1 MRVDI
6 KNIASFLLDKYL
18 FILFVVGLITLISG
32 LGLNNFKLDASSD
45 ALVLENDESLKV
57 YRETE
62 DEFGD
67 SSFLIITYEPKK
79 ELFSDYSIS
88 RIANLEQDLKK
99 IDGVDSVLS
108 LLDAPIFF
116 QPKVGLSEVS
126 DNLKNL
132 SDDEV
137 NLSLAKDEIIKN
149 PIYKELIIS
158 EDGNITAM
166 QVVLKGNKEYNQL
179 INDRYD
185 ALEKLDSNEPLTT
198 KRKNELQ
205 NKLETIN
212 SRISELNNQESDFNK
227 LLISE
232 IRQTL
237 NKYKDEATIYLGGP
251 SMIATDMMD
260 YIESDLVIFGTAVAV
275 IFALMLYLFFGSLW
289 YVLLPLMNAF
299 LATFI
304 TAGFLGFMDWKISV
318 VSSNF
323 IALLLILTISLTVH
337 LLVKI
342 NEIIKSGDTKN
353 ISGVNF
359 RETDLKT
366 AIEEGY
372 VQMLAP
378 CFFAALTTAVAFL
391 SLTFG
396 ELKPVIEFGKM
407 MAFGISIAFILTFT
421 FLPCTI
427 YLISRFNTKDF
438 LSLHKITTSLLNFSN
453 NNKTLITTSFVLVF
467 LIFSFGISKL
477 EVENRFIDYFDKDT
491 EIYKGMYEIDSKLGG
506 TATLDI
512 IISEPAESDIPE
524 KSKVENIK
532 TNLTVIA
539 NDFSFDDLFEDDL
552 FEDISSD
559 ASGYWWNTY
568 SLKTLEE
575 IHDYLDSIP
584 EIGKVL
590 SVASGIKLA
599 REINDGEDLN
609 DLELALLRSVLPE
622 DIRETLLYSYINKDD
637 SVVRISTRVN
647 ESAANLNRNE
657 LLEKINYDLQNQ
669 FNLKP
674 DQYEITGLAVLYN
687 NMLQSLFKSQIGSLL
702 IVFAVISIM
711 LLLIFKSFKV
721 MIIGLIPNIF
731 VASSVMGLLGLLRI
745 PLDIMTITVAAIS
758 VGMAVDNTIHY
769 IYRYK
774 KELKKTNSV
783 EQALANAHT
792 TTGRAIFYT
801 ATTIAA
807 GFCILSLSN
816 FFPTVLF
823 GLFTSLA
830 MVLAFITS
838 LTVLPNLLV
847 KYKVFQ

>member
-6 KNIASFLLDKYL
+6 KNIASFLIDKYIIV
-18 FILFVVGLITLISG
+18 ILGILMLSFFSAV
-32 LGLNNFKLDASSD
+32 GLNNFKLDASSD
-45 ALVLENDESLKV
+45 ALVLESDESLKT
-57 YRETE
+57 YREAE

-67 SSFLIITYEPKK
+67 SSFLIVTYEPQG
-79 ELFSDYSIS
+79 ELFSDYSLN
-88 RIANLEQDLKK
+88 RIANLENDLKK
-99 IDGVDSVLS
+99 INGVDSVLS
-108 LLDAPIFF
+108 ILDAPIFF
-116 QPKVGLSEVS
+116 QPRVGLTDVA
-126 DNLKNL
+126 DNLKDL
-132 SDDEV
+132 TDE
-137 NLSLAKDEIIKN
+137 NIDLELAREEIINN

-158 EDGNITAM
+158 KDGKVTAM
-166 QVVLKGNKEYNQL
+166 QVVLRGNDEYDELISERYEILDTLSSKEVL
-179 INDRYD
+179 S
-185 ALEKLDSNEPLTT
+185 L
-198 KRKNELQ
+198 KNKTELQ
-205 NKLETIN
+205 NRLNQIN
-212 SRISELNNQESDFNK
+212 ERISELNNQESEFSK

-232 IRQTL
+232 IRDIL

-251 SMIATDMMD
+251 SMIATDMME
-260 YIESDLVIFGTAVAV
+260 YIESDLIIFGSAVAL
-275 IFALMLYLFFGSLW
+275 IFALMLYLFFGSIWL
-289 YVLLPLMNAF
+289 VILPLLNAF

-304 TAGFLGFMDWKISV
+304 TAGFLGYMDWKISV

-337 LLVKI
+337 LVVKI
-342 NEIIKSGDTKN
+342 NEIKKETSFKN
-353 ISGVNF
+353 
-359 RETDLKT
+359 
-366 AIEEGY
+366 AIIQGY
-372 VQMLAP
+372 DQMFAP

-421 FLPCTI
+421 FLPCI
-427 YLISRFNTKDF
+427 FYLINNKPHKDF
-438 LSLHKITTSLLNFSN
+438 LSLYKINQSLLNFST
-453 NNKTLITTSFVLVF
+453 KYKLFVVTSFLISFIVLC
-467 LIFSFGISKL
+467 FGITKL
-477 EVENRFIDYFDKDT
+477 EVENRFIDYFDKNT

-512 IISEPAESDIPE
+512 IISKPE
-524 KSKVENIK
+524 D
-532 TNLTVIA
+532 
-539 NDFSFDDLFEDDL
+539 DFETISIDDEFFEDDL
-552 FEDISSD
+552 FDDETSS
-559 ASGYWWNTY
+559 AAGYWWNIY
-568 SLKTLEE
+568 SLNELEK

-590 SVASGIKLA
+590 SVASGVKLA
-599 REINDGEDLN
+599 REINNGEDLN

-647 ESAANLNRNE
+647 ESASSLKRDD
-657 LLEKINYDLQNQ
+657 LLTKIDNDLQNK
-669 FNLKP
+669 FNLDS

-687 NMLQSLFKSQIGSLL
+687 NMLQSLFASQIGSLI
-702 IVFAVISIM
+702 IVFVVISVM
-711 LLLIFKSFKV
+711 LFLIFKSIKV

-731 VASSVMGLLGLLRI
+731 VASSVMGLLGLLKI

-769 IYRYK
+769 IYRFK
-774 KELKKTNSV
+774 KELKISGSV
-783 EQALANAHT
+783 EIALKNAHL

-816 FFPTVLF
+816 FFPTILF
-823 GLFTSLA
+823 GLFTALA
-830 MVLAFITS
+830 MILAFLCS
-838 LTVLPNLLV
+838 LTLLPNLLV

>member
-1 MRVDI
+1 MRIDL
-6 KNIASFLLDKYL
+6 KNIGNFLLDRYL
-18 FILFVVGLITLISG
+18 LILLLVFTLTIITSIGLS
-32 LGLNNFKLDASSD
+32 NFKLDASSD
-45 ALVLENDESLKV
+45 ALVLESDESLKT
-57 YRETE
+57 YREAE

-67 SSFLIITYEPKK
+67 SSFLIVTYEPKN
-79 ELFSDYSIS
+79 ELFSEYSLKKIS
-88 RIANLEQDLKK
+88 QLESDLKN

-108 LLDAPIFF
+108 ILDAPIFF
-116 QPKVGLSEVS
+116 QPRVGLSEVS

-132 SDDEV
+132 TDPEV
-137 NLSLAKDEIIKN
+137 DLNLAKEEIINN

-158 EDGNITAM
+158 NDGKTTAM

-179 INDRYD
+179 INSRYEI
-185 ALEKLDSNEPLTT
+185 LEKLDSREPLTSKT
-198 KRKNELQ
+198 TNQLQ
-205 NKLETIN
+205 NDLENIN
-212 SRISELNNQESDFNK
+212 TRISEINNQESEFNK
-227 LLISE
+227 LLIAE

-237 NKYKDEATIYLGGP
+237 DIYRDEATIYLGGP
-251 SMIATDMMD
+251 SMIATDMME
-260 YIESDLVIFGTAVAV
+260 YIESDLVIFGTAVAF

-289 YVLLPLMNAF
+289 YVLLPLLNAF

-342 NEIIKSGDTKN
+342 NEIKKEKN
-353 ISGVNF
+353 LRN
-359 RETDLKT
+359 
-366 AIEEGY
+366 AIVEGY
-372 VQMLAP
+372 GQMFAP

-421 FLPCTI
+421 FLPCAI
-427 YLISRFNTKDF
+427 YLVSKIKTKDY
-438 LSLHKITTSLLNFSN
+438 LSLHKITSWILDFSN
-453 NNKTLITTSFVLVF
+453 NNKIIIGSSFIIVF
-467 LIFSFGISKL
+467 IIFSYGVSKL
-477 EVENRFIDYFDKDT
+477 EVENRFIDYFDKET
-491 EIYKGMYEIDSKLGG
+491 EIYQGMYEIDSKLGG

-512 IISEPAESDIPE
+512 IISEPTESDIPE
-524 KSKVENIK
+524 KSKMQNIA
-532 TNLTVIA
+532 TNVAVIA

-552 FEDISSD
+552 FEDMTSD

-568 SLKTLEE
+568 SLKTLED

-609 DLELALLRSVLPE
+609 DFELALLRSVLPE

-647 ESAANLNRNE
+647 ESSANLNRNE
-657 LLEKINYDLQNQ
+657 LLEKINFDLQNE

-674 DQYEITGLAVLYN
+674 GQYEITGLAVLYN
-687 NMLQSLFKSQIGSLL
+687 NMLQSLFQSQIGSLL

-711 LLLIFKSFKV
+711 LLIIFKSFKV
-721 MIIGLIPNIF
+721 MVIGLIPNIF
-731 VASSVMGLLGLLRI
+731 VASSVMGLLGLLKI

-783 EQALANAHT
+783 EHALENAHT

>member
-1 MRVDI
+1 MRIDL
-6 KNIASFLLDKYL
+6 KNIGNFLLDRYL
-18 FILFVVGLITLISG
+18 LILLLVFTLTIITSVGLS
-32 LGLNNFKLDASSD
+32 NFKLDASSD
-45 ALVLENDESLKV
+45 ALVLESDESLKT
-57 YRETE
+57 YREAE

-67 SSFLIITYEPKK
+67 SSFLIVTYEPHN
-79 ELFSDYSIS
+79 ELFSEYSLKKIS
-88 RIANLEQDLKK
+88 QLESDLKN

-108 LLDAPIFF
+108 ILDAPIFF
-116 QPKVGLSEVS
+116 QPRVGLSEVS

-132 SDDEV
+132 TDAEV
-137 NLSLAKDEIIKN
+137 DLNLAKEEIINN

-158 EDGNITAM
+158 NDGKITAM
-166 QVVLKGNKEYNQL
+166 QVVLKGNKEYNHL
-179 INDRYD
+179 INSRYEI
-185 ALEKLDSNEPLTT
+185 LEKLDSREPLTSKT
-198 KRKNELQ
+198 INQLQ
-205 NKLETIN
+205 NDLENIN
-212 SRISELNNQESDFNK
+212 TRISEINNQESEFNK

-237 NKYKDEATIYLGGP
+237 DIYRDEATIYLGGP
-251 SMIATDMMD
+251 SMIATDMME
-260 YIESDLVIFGTAVAV
+260 YIESDLVIFGTAVAI
-275 IFALMLYLFFGSLW
+275 IFALMLYLFFGSFW
-289 YVLLPLMNAF
+289 YVLLPLLNAF

-342 NEIIKSGDTKN
+342 NEIKKEKN
-353 ISGVNF
+353 LRN
-359 RETDLKT
+359 
-366 AIEEGY
+366 AIIEGY
-372 VQMLAP
+372 GQMFAP

-421 FLPCTI
+421 FLPCAL
-427 YLISRFNTKDF
+427 YLVSKIRTKDF
-438 LSLHKITTSLLNFSN
+438 LSLHKITSWILSFSN
-453 NNKTLITTSFVLVF
+453 NNKTVIGYVF
-467 LIFSFGISKL
+467 IIVFIIFSYGVSKL
-477 EVENRFIDYFDKDT
+477 EVENRFIDYFDKET
-491 EIYKGMYEIDSKLGG
+491 EIYQGMYEIDSKLGG

-512 IISEPAESDIPE
+512 IISEPTETDIPE
-524 KSKVENIK
+524 KSVIENVV
-532 TNLTVIA
+532 TNVIVMA
-539 NDFSFDDLFEDDL
+539 NEFSFDDLFEDDL
-552 FEDISSD
+552 FEDMTSD
-559 ASGYWWNTY
+559 ASGYWWNTH
-568 SLKTLEE
+568 SLKTLED

-599 REINDGEDLN
+599 REINNGEDLN

-657 LLEKINYDLQNQ
+657 LLEKINYDLQNE

-687 NMLQSLFKSQIGSLL
+687 NMLQSLFQSQIGSLL

-721 MIIGLIPNIF
+721 MVIGLIPNVF
-731 VASSVMGLLGLLRI
+731 VASSVMGLLGLLKI

-783 EQALANAHT
+783 EQALENAHT

>member
-1 MRVDI
+1 MRIDL
-6 KNIASFLLDKYL
+6 KNIGNFLLDKYL
-18 FILFVVGLITLISG
+18 LILSLVFVLTIITSVGLS
-32 LGLNNFKLDASSD
+32 NFKLDASSD
-45 ALVLENDESLKV
+45 ALVLESDESLKT
-57 YRETE
+57 YREAE
-62 DEFGD
+62 EEFGD
-67 SSFLIITYEPKK
+67 SSFLIVTYEPKN
-79 ELFSDYSIS
+79 ELFSEYSLKKIS
-88 RIANLEQDLKK
+88 ELESDLKN

-108 LLDAPIFF
+108 ILDAPIFF
-116 QPKVGLSEVS
+116 QPRVGLSEVS

-132 SDDEV
+132 TDAGVDL
-137 NLSLAKDEIIKN
+137 NLAKEEIINN

-158 EDGNITAM
+158 SDGRVTAM
-166 QVVLKGNKEYNQL
+166 QVVLKGNDEYNKL
-179 INDRYD
+179 INLRYEILD
-185 ALEKLDSNEPLTT
+185 KLDSREPLTSKT
-198 KRKNELQ
+198 INQLQ
-205 NKLETIN
+205 NDLENIN
-212 SRISELNNQESDFNK
+212 TRISEINNQESEFNK
-227 LLISE
+227 LLIAE

-237 NKYKDEATIYLGGP
+237 DIYRDEATIYLGGP

-260 YIESDLVIFGTAVAV
+260 YIESDLIVFGTAVAV
-275 IFALMLYLFFGSLW
+275 IFALMLYLFFGSMW
-289 YVLLPLMNAF
+289 YVLLPLLNAF

-342 NEIIKSGDTKN
+342 NEIKKEKN
-353 ISGVNF
+353 LRN
-359 RETDLKT
+359 
-366 AIEEGY
+366 AIVEGY
-372 VQMLAP
+372 GQMFAP

-421 FLPCTI
+421 FLPCAI
-427 YLISRFNTKDF
+427 YLVSKIKTKDY
-438 LSLHKITTSLLNFSN
+438 LSLHKITSWILDFSN
-453 NNKTLITTSFVLVF
+453 NNKIIIGSSFIIVF
-467 LIFSFGISKL
+467 IIFSYGVSKL
-477 EVENRFIDYFDKDT
+477 EVENRFIDYFDKET
-491 EIYKGMYEIDSKLGG
+491 EIYQGMYEIDSKLGG

-512 IISEPAESDIPE
+512 IISEPTESDIPE
-524 KSKVENIK
+524 KSKMQNIA
-532 TNLTVIA
+532 TNVAVIA

-552 FEDISSD
+552 FEDMTSD

-568 SLKTLEE
+568 SLKTLED

-647 ESAANLNRNE
+647 ESSANLNRNE
-657 LLEKINYDLQNQ
+657 LLEKINFDLQNE

-687 NMLQSLFKSQIGSLL
+687 NMLQSLFQSQIGSLL

-721 MIIGLIPNIF
+721 MVIGLIPNIF
-731 VASSVMGLLGLLRI
+731 VASSVMGLLGLLKI

-783 EQALANAHT
+783 EKALGNAHT

>member
-1 MRVDI
+1 MRIDL
-6 KNIASFLLDKYL
+6 KNIGNFLLDKYL
-18 FILFVVGLITLISG
+18 LILSLVFVLTIITSVGLS
-32 LGLNNFKLDASSD
+32 NFKLDASSD
-45 ALVLENDESLKV
+45 ALVLESDESLKT
-57 YRETE
+57 YREAE
-62 DEFGD
+62 EEFGD
-67 SSFLIITYEPKK
+67 SSFLIVTYEPKN
-79 ELFSDYSIS
+79 EIFSEYSLKKIS
-88 RIANLEQDLKK
+88 QLESDLKN

-108 LLDAPIFF
+108 ILDAPIFF
-116 QPKVGLSEVS
+116 QPRVGLSEVS

-132 SDDEV
+132 TDAGVDL
-137 NLSLAKDEIIKN
+137 NLAKEEIINN

-158 EDGNITAM
+158 GDGKVTAI
-166 QVVLKGNKEYNQL
+166 QVVLKGNDEYNKL
-179 INDRYD
+179 INLRYEILD
-185 ALEKLDSNEPLTT
+185 KLDSREPLTS
-198 KRKNELQ
+198 K
-205 NKLETIN
+205 TIN
-212 SRISELNNQESDFNK
+212 QFQNDLENINKRISEINNQESEFNK

-237 NKYKDEATIYLGGP
+237 DIYRDEATIYLGGP
-251 SMIATDMMD
+251 SMIATDMME

-289 YVLLPLMNAF
+289 YVLLPLLNAF

-342 NEIIKSGDTKN
+342 NEIKKEKN
-353 ISGVNF
+353 LRN
-359 RETDLKT
+359 
-366 AIEEGY
+366 AIVEGY
-372 VQMLAP
+372 GQMFAP

-421 FLPCTI
+421 FLPCAI
-427 YLISRFNTKDF
+427 YLVSKIKTKDY
-438 LSLHKITTSLLNFSN
+438 LSLHKITSWILDFSN
-453 NNKTLITTSFVLVF
+453 NNKIIIGFSFISIF
-467 LIFSFGISKL
+467 IIFSYGVTKL
-477 EVENRFIDYFDKDT
+477 EVENRFIDYFDKET
-491 EIYKGMYEIDSKLGG
+491 EIYQGMYEIDSKLGG

-512 IISEPAESDIPE
+512 IISEPIESDIPE
-524 KSKVENIK
+524 KSKMRNIA
-532 TNLTVIA
+532 TNVAVIA

-552 FEDISSD
+552 FEDMTSD

-568 SLKTLEE
+568 SLKTLEN

-609 DLELALLRSVLPE
+609 DLELAILRSVLPE

-647 ESAANLNRNE
+647 ESSANLNRNE
-657 LLEKINYDLQNQ
+657 LLEKINNDLQNQ

-687 NMLQSLFKSQIGSLL
+687 NMLQSLFQSQIGSLL

-711 LLLIFKSFKV
+711 LLIIFKSFKV
-721 MIIGLIPNIF
+721 MVIGLIPNIF
-731 VASSVMGLLGLLRI
+731 VASSVMGLLGLLKI

-774 KELKKTNSV
+774 KELKKTGSV
-783 EQALANAHT
+783 DQALENAHT

-823 GLFTSLA
+823 GLFTSFA

>member
-1 MRVDI
+1 MRIDL
-6 KNIASFLLDKYL
+6 KNIGKFLLDRYL
-18 FILFVVGLITLISG
+18 LILLLVFTLTIITSVGLS
-32 LGLNNFKLDASSD
+32 NFKLDASSD
-45 ALVLENDESLKV
+45 ALVLESDESLKT
-57 YRETE
+57 YRKAE

-67 SSFLIITYEPKK
+67 SSFLIVTYEPVN
-79 ELFSDYSIS
+79 ELFSEYSLKKIS
-88 RIANLEQDLKK
+88 QLESDLKN

-108 LLDAPIFF
+108 ILDAPIFF
-116 QPKVGLSEVS
+116 QPRVGLSEVS

-132 SDDEV
+132 TDAEV
-137 NLSLAKDEIIKN
+137 DLNLAKEEIINN

-158 EDGNITAM
+158 NDGKTTAM
-166 QVVLKGNKEYNQL
+166 QVVLKGNKEYSQL
-179 INDRYD
+179 INSRYEI
-185 ALEKLDSNEPLTT
+185 LEKLDSREPLTSKT
-198 KRKNELQ
+198 INQLQ
-205 NKLETIN
+205 NDLENIN
-212 SRISELNNQESDFNK
+212 TRISEINNQESEFNK
-227 LLISE
+227 LLIAE

-237 NKYKDEATIYLGGP
+237 DIYRDEATIYLGGP

-260 YIESDLVIFGTAVAV
+260 YIESDLIIFGTAVAV
-275 IFALMLYLFFGSLW
+275 IFALMLYLFFGSMW
-289 YVLLPLMNAF
+289 YVLLPLLNAF

-342 NEIIKSGDTKN
+342 NEIKKEKSLRN
-353 ISGVNF
+353 
-359 RETDLKT
+359 
-366 AIEEGY
+366 AIVEGY
-372 VQMLAP
+372 GQMFAP

-407 MAFGISIAFILTFT
+407 MAFGISIAYILTFT
-421 FLPCTI
+421 FLPCAI
-427 YLISRFNTKDF
+427 YLVSKIKTKDY
-438 LSLHKITTSLLNFSN
+438 LSLHRITSWILDFSN
-453 NNKTLITTSFVLVF
+453 NNKIIIGSSFIIIF
-467 LIFSFGISKL
+467 IIFSYGVSKL
-477 EVENRFIDYFDKDT
+477 EVENRFIDYFDKET
-491 EIYKGMYEIDSKLGG
+491 EIYQGMYEIDSKLGG

-512 IISEPAESDIPE
+512 IISEPIESDIPE
-524 KSKVENIK
+524 KSKMQNIA
-532 TNLTVIA
+532 TNVAVIA

-552 FEDISSD
+552 FEDMTSD

-568 SLKTLEE
+568 SLKTLED

-637 SVVRISTRVN
+637 SVVRISTRIN
-647 ESAANLNRNE
+647 ESSTNLNRNE
-657 LLEKINYDLQNQ
+657 LLEKINYDLQNE
-669 FNLKP
+669 FDLKP

-687 NMLQSLFKSQIGSLL
+687 NMLQSLFQSQIGSLL

-721 MIIGLIPNIF
+721 MVIGLIPNIF
-731 VASSVMGLLGLLRI
+731 VASSVMGLLGLLKI

-783 EQALANAHT
+783 EKALENAYT

>member
-6 KNIASFLLDKYL
+6 KNIASFLIDKYIIV
-18 FILFVVGLITLISG
+18 ILGILMLSFFSAV
-32 LGLNNFKLDASSD
+32 GLNNFKLDASSD
-45 ALVLENDESLKV
+45 ALVLESDESLKT
-57 YRETE
+57 YREAE

-67 SSFLIITYEPKK
+67 SSFLIVTYEPQG
-79 ELFSDYSIS
+79 ELFSDYSLN
-88 RIANLEQDLKK
+88 RIANLENDLKK
-99 IDGVDSVLS
+99 INGVDSVLS
-108 LLDAPIFF
+108 ILDAPIFF
-116 QPKVGLSEVS
+116 QPRVGLTDVA
-126 DNLKNL
+126 DNLKDL
-132 SDDEV
+132 TDE
-137 NLSLAKDEIIKN
+137 NIDLELAREEIINN

-158 EDGNITAM
+158 KDGKVTAM
-166 QVVLKGNKEYNQL
+166 QVVLRGNNEYDELISERYEILDTLSSKEVL
-179 INDRYD
+179 S
-185 ALEKLDSNEPLTT
+185 L
-198 KRKNELQ
+198 KNKTELQ
-205 NKLETIN
+205 NRLNQIN
-212 SRISELNNQESDFNK
+212 ERISELNNQESEFSK

-232 IRQTL
+232 IRGTL

-251 SMIATDMMD
+251 SMIATDMME
-260 YIESDLVIFGTAVAV
+260 YIESDLIIFGSAVAL
-275 IFALMLYLFFGSLW
+275 IFALMLYLFFGSIWL
-289 YVLLPLMNAF
+289 VILPLLNAF

-304 TAGFLGFMDWKISV
+304 TAGFLGYMDWKISV

-337 LLVKI
+337 LVVKI
-342 NEIIKSGDTKN
+342 NEIKKETSFKN
-353 ISGVNF
+353 
-359 RETDLKT
+359 
-366 AIEEGY
+366 AIIQGY
-372 VQMLAP
+372 DQMFAP

-421 FLPCTI
+421 FLPCI
-427 YLISRFNTKDF
+427 FYLTNNKPHKDF
-438 LSLHKITTSLLNFSN
+438 LSLYKINQSLLNFST
-453 NNKTLITTSFVLVF
+453 KYKLFVVTSFLISFIVLC
-467 LIFSFGISKL
+467 FGITKL
-477 EVENRFIDYFDKDT
+477 EVENRFIDYFDKNT

-512 IISEPAESDIPE
+512 IISKPE
-524 KSKVENIK
+524 D
-532 TNLTVIA
+532 
-539 NDFSFDDLFEDDL
+539 DFETISIDDEFFEDDL
-552 FEDISSD
+552 FDDETSS
-559 ASGYWWNTY
+559 AAGYWWNIY
-568 SLKTLEE
+568 SLNELEK

-590 SVASGIKLA
+590 SVASGVKLA
-599 REINDGEDLN
+599 REINNGEDLN

-647 ESAANLNRNE
+647 ESASSLKRDD
-657 LLEKINYDLQNQ
+657 LLTKIDNDLQNK
-669 FNLKP
+669 FNLDS

-687 NMLQSLFKSQIGSLL
+687 NMLQSLFASQIGSLI
-702 IVFAVISIM
+702 IVFVVISVM
-711 LLLIFKSFKV
+711 LFLIFKSIKV

-731 VASSVMGLLGLLRI
+731 VASSVMGLLGLLKI

-769 IYRYK
+769 IYRFK
-774 KELKKTNSV
+774 KELKISGSV
-783 EQALANAHT
+783 EIALKNAHL

-816 FFPTVLF
+816 FFPTILF
-823 GLFTSLA
+823 GLFTALA
-830 MVLAFITS
+830 MILAFLCS
-838 LTVLPNLLV
+838 LTLLPNLLV

>member
-6 KNIASFLLDKYL
+6 KNIASFLIDKYL
-18 FILFVVGLITLISG
+18 LILFFVGLISLISG

-45 ALVLENDESLKV
+45 ALVLENDESLKA
-57 YRETE
+57 YREAE

-67 SSFLIITYEPKK
+67 SSFLIVTYEPNK
-79 ELFSDYSIS
+79 ELFSDYSIN
-88 RIANLEQDLKK
+88 RIANLENDLKN

-116 QPKVGLSEVS
+116 QPRVGLSQVA
-126 DNLKNL
+126 DNLKDL
-132 SDDEV
+132 TDE
-137 NLSLAKDEIIKN
+137 NIDLELAKDEIVNN

-158 EDGNITAM
+158 KDGKTTAM
-166 QVVLKGNKEYNQL
+166 QVVLKGNNEYDELIKE
-179 INDRYD
+179 RYD
-185 ALEKLDSNEPLTT
+185 ILEILDSKEPLTS
-198 KRKNELQ
+198 KNKLDLQ
-205 NKLETIN
+205 NNLTNIN
-212 SRISELNNQESDFNK
+212 TRISEINNQESDFNK
-227 LLISE
+227 ILITN
-232 IRQTL
+232 IRNTL
-237 NKYKDEATIYLGGP
+237 DKYKEDATIYLGGP

-260 YIESDLVIFGTAVAV
+260 YIEADLMVFGTAVAL
-275 IFALMLYLFFGSLW
+275 IFALMLYLFFGSIWL
-289 YVLLPLMNAF
+289 VVLPLMNAF

-304 TAGFLGFMDWKISV
+304 TAGFLGYMDWKISV

-342 NEIIKSGDTKN
+342 NEIKKDTD
-353 ISGVNF
+353 F
-359 RETDLKT
+359 RT
-366 AIEEGY
+366 AIVKGY
-372 VQMLAP
+372 DQMFAP

-421 FLPCTI
+421 FLPCI
-427 YLISRFNTKDF
+427 LYLIYKPKTKDF
-438 LSLHKITTSLLNFSN
+438 LSIYKVTCSLLSFSQKN
-453 NNKTLITTSFVLVF
+453 RTFIASSFL
-467 LIFSFGISKL
+467 LIFITLCFGISKL
-477 EVENRFIDYFDKDT
+477 QVENRFIDYFDKNT

-512 IISEPAESDIPE
+512 IISQPEDNFES
-524 KSKVENIK
+524 IK
-532 TNLTVIA
+532 IED
-539 NDFSFDDLFEDDL
+539 DFFDDDLFED
-552 FEDISSD
+552 ENSS
-559 ASGYWWNTY
+559 AAGYWWNIY
-568 SLKTLEE
+568 SLNKLED

-590 SVASGIKLA
+590 SVASGVKLA
-599 REINDGEDLN
+599 RQINDGKDLN

-622 DIRETLLYSYINKDD
+622 DIRESLLYSYINKDD

-647 ESAANLNRNE
+647 ESSTSLNRKD
-657 LLEKINYDLQNQ
+657 LLDKINHDLKNE
-669 FNLKP
+669 FNLKESE
-674 DQYEITGLAVLYN
+674 YEITGLAVLYN
-687 NMLQSLFKSQIGSLL
+687 NMLQSLFQSQIGSLL
-702 IVFAVISIM
+702 IVFAVISAM
-711 LLLIFKSFKV
+711 LFLIFRSLKV
-721 MIIGLIPNIF
+721 MIIGLVPNIF
-731 VASSVMGLLGLLRI
+731 VASSVMGLLGLLNI

-774 KELKKTNSV
+774 KELKKNGSDV
-783 EQALANAHT
+783 ALKNAHS

-801 ATTIAA
+801 ASTIAA

-823 GLFTSLA
+823 GVFTSIA
-830 MVLAFITS
+830 MMLAFLCS
-838 LTVLPNLLV
+838 LTLLPNLLV
-847 KYKVFQ
+847 KYKVFE

>member
-1 MRVDI
+1 MRIDL
-6 KNIASFLLDKYL
+6 KNIGNFLLDRYL
-18 FILFVVGLITLISG
+18 LILLLVFTLTIITSIGLS
-32 LGLNNFKLDASSD
+32 NFKLDASSD
-45 ALVLENDESLKV
+45 ALVLESDESLKT
-57 YRETE
+57 YREAE

-67 SSFLIITYEPKK
+67 SSFLIVTYEPKN
-79 ELFSDYSIS
+79 ELFSEYSLKKIS
-88 RIANLEQDLKK
+88 QLESDLKN

-108 LLDAPIFF
+108 ILDAPIFF
-116 QPKVGLSEVS
+116 QPRVGLSEVS

-132 SDDEV
+132 TDPEV
-137 NLSLAKDEIIKN
+137 DLNLAKEEIINN

-158 EDGNITAM
+158 NDGKTTAM

-179 INDRYD
+179 INSRYEI
-185 ALEKLDSNEPLTT
+185 LEKLDSREPLTSKT
-198 KRKNELQ
+198 TNQLQ
-205 NKLETIN
+205 NDLVNIN
-212 SRISELNNQESDFNK
+212 TRISEINNQESEFNK
-227 LLISE
+227 LLIAE

-237 NKYKDEATIYLGGP
+237 DIYRDEATIYLGGP
-251 SMIATDMMD
+251 SMIATDMME
-260 YIESDLVIFGTAVAV
+260 YIESDLVIFGTAVAF

-289 YVLLPLMNAF
+289 YVLLPLLNAF

-342 NEIIKSGDTKN
+342 NEIKKDKN
-353 ISGVNF
+353 LRN
-359 RETDLKT
+359 
-366 AIEEGY
+366 AIVEGY
-372 VQMLAP
+372 GQMFAP

-421 FLPCTI
+421 FLPCAI
-427 YLISRFNTKDF
+427 YLVSKIKTKDY
-438 LSLHKITTSLLNFSN
+438 LSLHKITSWILDFSN
-453 NNKTLITTSFVLVF
+453 NNKIIIGSSFIIVF
-467 LIFSFGISKL
+467 IIFSYGVSKL
-477 EVENRFIDYFDKDT
+477 EVENRFIDYFDKET
-491 EIYKGMYEIDSKLGG
+491 EIYQGMYEIDSKLGG

-512 IISEPAESDIPE
+512 IISEPTESDIPE
-524 KSKVENIK
+524 KSKMQNIA
-532 TNLTVIA
+532 TNVAVIA

-552 FEDISSD
+552 FEDMTSD

-568 SLKTLEE
+568 SLKTLED

-647 ESAANLNRNE
+647 ESSANLNRNE
-657 LLEKINYDLQNQ
+657 LLEKINYDLQNE

-687 NMLQSLFKSQIGSLL
+687 NMLQSLFQSQIGSLL

-721 MIIGLIPNIF
+721 MVIGLIPNIF
-731 VASSVMGLLGLLRI
+731 VASSVMGLLGLLKI

-774 KELKKTNSV
+774 KELKKTDSV
-783 EQALANAHT
+783 EKALGNAHT

>member
-1 MRVDI
+1 MRIDL
-6 KNIASFLLDKYL
+6 KNIGKFLLDRYL
-18 FILFVVGLITLISG
+18 LILLLVFTLTIITSVGLS
-32 LGLNNFKLDASSD
+32 NFKLDASSD
-45 ALVLENDESLKV
+45 ALVLESDESLKT
-57 YRETE
+57 YRKAE

-67 SSFLIITYEPKK
+67 TSFLIVTYEPKG
-79 ELFSDYSIS
+79 ELFSEYSLKKIS
-88 RIANLEQDLKK
+88 QLENDLKN

-108 LLDAPIFF
+108 ILDAPIFF
-116 QPKVGLSEVS
+116 QPRVGLSEVS

-132 SDDEV
+132 TDKGVDL
-137 NLSLAKDEIIKN
+137 NLAKEEIIKN

-158 EDGNITAM
+158 NDGKVTAM
-166 QVVLKGNKEYNQL
+166 QVVLKGNSEYNQL
-179 INDRYD
+179 INSRYEILD
-185 ALEKLDSNEPLTT
+185 KLDSREPLTS
-198 KRKNELQ
+198 K
-205 NKLETIN
+205 TIN
-212 SRISELNNQESDFNK
+212 QLQIDLKNINARISEINNQESEFNK

-232 IRQTL
+232 IRETL
-237 NKYKDEATIYLGGP
+237 DIYRDEATIYLGGP
-251 SMIATDMMD
+251 SMIATDMME

-289 YVLLPLMNAF
+289 YVLLPLLNAF

-342 NEIIKSGDTKN
+342 NEIKKEKN
-353 ISGVNF
+353 L
-359 RETDLKT
+359 RD
-366 AIEEGY
+366 AIVEGY
-372 VQMLAP
+372 GQMFAP

-421 FLPCTI
+421 FLPCAL
-427 YLISRFNTKDF
+427 YLVSKIKTKDY
-438 LSLHKITTSLLNFSN
+438 LSLHNITSWILTFSN
-453 NNKTLITTSFVLVF
+453 NNKMFIGSTFIVVF
-467 LIFSFGISKL
+467 IIFSYGVSKL
-477 EVENRFIDYFDKDT
+477 EVENRFIDYFDKET
-491 EIYKGMYEIDSKLGG
+491 EIYQGMYEIDSKLGG

-512 IISEPAESDIPE
+512 IISEPLESDIPE
-524 KSKVENIK
+524 KSKMQNIV
-532 TNLTVIA
+532 TNVGVIA
-539 NDFSFDDLFEDDL
+539 DDFSFDDLFEDDL
-552 FEDISSD
+552 FEDMTSD

-568 SLKTLEE
+568 SLKTLED

-599 REINDGEDLN
+599 REINEGEDLN

-657 LLEKINYDLQNQ
+657 LLEKINYDLQNE

-687 NMLQSLFKSQIGSLL
+687 NMLQSLFQSQIGSLL

-721 MIIGLIPNIF
+721 MVIGLIPNVF
-731 VASSVMGLLGLLRI
+731 VASSVMGLLGLLKI

-774 KELKKTNSV
+774 KELKKTDSV
-783 EQALANAHT
+783 EQALENAHT

-830 MVLAFITS
+830 MVLAFVTS